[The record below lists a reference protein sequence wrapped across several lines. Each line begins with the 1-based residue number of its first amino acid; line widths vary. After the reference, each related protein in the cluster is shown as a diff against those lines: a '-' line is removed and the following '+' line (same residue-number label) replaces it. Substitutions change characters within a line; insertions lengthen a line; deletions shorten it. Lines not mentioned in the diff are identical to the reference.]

1 MANPTCIAA
10 GLSPALCEE
19 LATLEASFLII
30 QASKWVNI
38 SALAAFIYD
47 YIITFDEEVTL
58 VWGSAFGPG
67 KVLFFLN
74 RYFGLATL
82 LFLNIVMSLSNM
94 SHEVSTAWIRVNW
107 VAGIIVAAFAEMT
120 LQLRLYAMYDRSWT
134 IVVLLIIS
142 CASTVGA
149 MIGIS
154 VKIMKVEGATFHHYG
169 DSFNQNM
176 CTPGIVTDAFKTFW
190 SPLLVN
196 EALLFSL
203 AVYKGVRSL
212 RRGSRMG
219 NRLIRFLVR
228 DSVLFFFIVFAS
240 FFANEL
246 VWLIG
251 GGQYVEILVGFA
263 IANAS
268 IWSQRLLLNIRKQY
282 IRHQAIVVGGD
293 LRALDCSHSSSGA
306 EYVNQGHDQDIVLST
321 FRKLDAPK
329 CVYIIL
335 IENVC

>member
-30 QASKWVNI
+30 QATKWVNI

-47 YIITFDEEVTL
+47 YVITFDEEVTL
-58 VWGSAFGPG
+58 MWGSVFGPG

-82 LFLNIVMSLSNM
+82 LFLNIVMCLSNIP
-94 SHEVSTAWIRVNW
+94 HDVSTAWIRTNW
-107 VAGIIVAAFAEMT
+107 IAGTIVAAFAEMT
-120 LQLRLYAMYDRSWT
+120 LQLRLYAMYDRTWK
-134 IVVLLIIS
+134 ILVLLIIS
-142 CASTVGA
+142 CASTIGA
-149 MIGIS
+149 MVAIS
-154 VKIMKVEGATFHHYG
+154 VKIMKVEGATFQHLG

-176 CTPGIVTDAFKTFW
+176 CTPAIVPNAFKTFW
-190 SPLLVN
+190 SPLLAN

-251 GGQYVEILVGFA
+251 GGQYIEILVGFA

-282 IRHQAIVVGGD
+282 IRHQAIVVRGD
-293 LRALDCSHSSSGA
+293 LHALDYSHSSSGA
-306 EYVNQGHDQDIVLST
+306 QYVSHGHDRDIVLST
-321 FRKLDAPK
+321 FRKLDAPRMSALSL
-329 CVYIIL
+329 VL
-335 IENVC
+335 RL